1 MAKGKKY
8 WLPIALGIVG
18 IYYIIR
24 SLKKTPS
31 VMDSEGNIDTSSGGG
46 TSSGGT
52 TPASDFPLKKGSK
65 GALVQRLQLAI
76 GTSNLPKFGA
86 DGDFGTETQTAL
98 KAITGKIQVDSLAE
112 IDGVAAKRGLVWS
125 KTQYVPK
132 LLAAP
137 KNDPFGSYY
146 YGQDPFKISNK

>member
-1 MAKGKKY
+1 MVKGKKY

-24 SLKKTPS
+24 SMKKTPS

-98 KAITGKIQVDSLAE
+98 KAITGKTQVDSLAE

-125 KTQYVPK
+125 KTQYLPK
-132 LLAAP
+132 TLAAP
-137 KNDPFGSYY
+137 TPQVGVPMFDPN
-146 YGQDPFKISNK
+146 KILGF